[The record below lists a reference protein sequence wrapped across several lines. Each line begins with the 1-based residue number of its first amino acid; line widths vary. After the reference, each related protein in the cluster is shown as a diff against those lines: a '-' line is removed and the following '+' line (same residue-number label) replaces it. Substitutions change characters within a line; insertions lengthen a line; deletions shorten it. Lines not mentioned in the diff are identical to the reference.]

1 MDKKRLWLFGV
12 AAAALI
18 VVALLIG
25 GGHRPF
31 RSINADEIAA
41 IDITARPPDVTR
53 EITDPA
59 GIAEIMN
66 AIQNVV
72 IYEKSEEWRD
82 YAGQAMEFTLILR
95 SGGQMTIVA
104 YNPFLIIN
112 GQGYRTKYGPCEE
125 LNRLG
130 NAVINGYAVQAH

>member
-1 MDKKRLWLFGV
+1 MDKKRLWIFGV
-12 AAAALI
+12 AAAAI

-31 RSINADEIAA
+31 RSINADEIAV

-53 EITDPA
+53 KITDPA
-59 GIAEIMN
+59 GIADIMN
-66 AIQNVV
+66 TIQNVV

-82 YAGQAMEFTLILR
+82 YAGQVMEFTVVLR

-104 YNPFLIIN
+104 YNPFLIID

-130 NAVINGYAVQAH
+130 NALTNEYSDPAH